1 MAISR
6 FLALCLASYA
16 NWADGLAA
24 STISHRAAVA
34 ASMSVAPAAPV
45 AAPEDADSAE
55 LVRRL
60 EDAMDLYEARER
72 YGDVGAP
79 LMLVKVFSRQCK
91 ACRAIGPRYQKLA
104 SDYGD
109 SVACYELEYE
119 HVKHFAGDLGIKSLP
134 CVQVYAGEHQM
145 ESIPCGPQKF
155 SQVREKL
162 APYLQCDPRSEEP
175 CEINY
180 DDELG
185 PIPEYSI
192 VTKDGQ
198 LVPVVKTPP
207 PRPRVRTLR
216 TDGDRRQV
224 QLPSGRTAWVP
235 L

>member
-72 YGDVGAP
+72 YGDANIRTHV
-79 LMLVKVFSRQCK
+79 SRFRPMQ
-91 ACRAIGPRYQKLA
+91 
-104 SDYGD
+104 
-109 SVACYELEYE
+109 
-119 HVKHFAGDLGIKSLP
+119 
-134 CVQVYAGEHQM
+134 YALSGEAAKKPM
-145 ESIPCGPQKF
+145 AMK
-155 SQVREKL
+155 
-162 APYLQCDPRSEEP
+162 
-175 CEINY
+175 
-180 DDELG
+180 
-185 PIPEYSI
+185 
-192 VTKDGQ
+192 
-198 LVPVVKTPP
+198 
-207 PRPRVRTLR
+207 VRTQGLKPW
-216 TDGDRRQV
+216 TSA
-224 QLPSGRTAWVP
+224 L

>member
-45 AAPEDADSAE
+45 AAPEADEAE

-60 EDAMDLYEARER
+60 EDAMDLAEARER
-72 YGDVGAP
+72 YGEVGAP

-109 SVACYELEYE
+109 SVACYELEE
-119 HVKHFAGDLGIKSLP
+119 
-134 CVQVYAGEHQM
+134 Q
-145 ESIPCGPQKF
+145 
-155 SQVREKL
+155 
-162 APYLQCDPRSEEP
+162 
-175 CEINY
+175 
-180 DDELG
+180 
-185 PIPEYSI
+185 
-192 VTKDGQ
+192 
-198 LVPVVKTPP
+198 
-207 PRPRVRTLR
+207 
-216 TDGDRRQV
+216 
-224 QLPSGRTAWVP
+224 
-235 L
+235 